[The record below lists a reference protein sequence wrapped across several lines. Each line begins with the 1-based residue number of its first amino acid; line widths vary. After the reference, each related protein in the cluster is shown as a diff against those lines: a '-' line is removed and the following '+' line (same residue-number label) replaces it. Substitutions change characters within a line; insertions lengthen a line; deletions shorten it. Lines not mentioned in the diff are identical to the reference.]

1 MTKLNESFFEFKLDS
16 VYRIQINKEIRNI
29 YGIDKYVYLIY
40 QEIDGKKYIKITGKT
55 IDSCQVIKKLD
66 RGNRLLIPKCIR
78 NKLGLNK
85 GDLLLSYI
93 DVTDKSNEY
102 LYLKK

>member
-1 MTKLNESFFEFKLDS
+1 MVLINMYILYIKKLM
-16 VYRIQINKEIRNI
+16 V
-29 YGIDKYVYLIY
+29 
-40 QEIDGKKYIKITGKT
+40 KKYIKITGKT